1 MLNAANDEAL
11 DVSKRYNMAAEAERY
26 LLDNA
31 YALPF
36 YRSGFEYYVSR
47 LDPFSGCLTMNGPS
61 RSKLAGKVLLD
72 RPYTREEFVDAQAR
86 YEAEREAALK
96 AGSSI
101 THALTAK

>member
-1 MLNAANDEAL
+1 
-11 DVSKRYNMAAEAERY
+11 
-26 LLDNA
+26 
-31 YALPF
+31 
-36 YRSGFEYYVSR
+36 
-47 LDPFSGCLTMNGPS
+47 MNGPS